1 MNKKLI
7 DLAFYIYLKG
17 VVGVTA
23 PVFYRIDCFSCNSK
37 QLSHLLKHP
46 LAKHKRVRAI
56 SMTLDSVE
64 RRNPIRKFN
73 LTVAYSETQGAEGG

>member
-46 LAKHKRVRAI
+46 LAKHKLMVVYLDTF
-56 SMTLDSVE
+56 SYSPEKSVTLRSTSVCE
-64 RRNPIRKFN
+64 
-73 LTVAYSETQGAEGG
+73 Q